1 MTHILAVQGSPR
13 LKGNTSILLDAV
25 LDGARE
31 HGASVERIDLA
42 KLSIAECDG
51 CCVCWKGKECPKRDD
66 MNGLYPKIIEA
77 DAIVFGTPV
86 YWYGPTALLKA
97 FVDRFVYFNCPENRA
112 KVQGMR
118 AATVIPYEETEHE
131 TVAPVLAFFEKSFAY
146 LEWSLVG
153 HVIAPGVG
161 KLGEVREHP
170 EFLQQ
175 ARELGARVAAVGRR
189 SYPPAPLPPEGGNG
203 HA

>member
-1 MTHILAVQGSPR
+1 VVTRSILGIQGSPR

-31 HGASVERIDLA
+31 HGASVERVDLA
-42 KLSIAECDG
+42 GLDIRECDG
-51 CCVCWKGKECPKRDD
+51 CLACWKGKDCPKQDD

-112 KVQGMR
+112 KVRGMS
-118 AATVIPYEETEHE
+118 AAIVVPFEETDPD
-131 TVAPVLAFFEKSFAY
+131 TVAPVITFFEKSFAY
-146 LEWSLVG
+146 LEWDLVG
-153 HVIAPGVG
+153 RVIAPGVG
-161 KLGEVREHP
+161 KLGEVRERS
-170 EFLQQ
+170 ELLEE
-175 ARELGARVAAVGRR
+175 ARELGARLAATRERCR
-189 SYPPAPLPPEGGNG
+189 SKADG
-203 HA
+203 